1 MNDNG
6 QNLTRKQL
14 RAIPIIISARTI
26 SEGVKQAGISKTIFY
41 EWMKDGLKQAERYVP
56 EKIHSSIL
64 KEKNM
69 KGELVVLKLSD
80 FRRLIEK

>member
-1 MNDNG
+1 MGFSRCIADMEHPR
-6 QNLTRKQL
+6 LFIECKYWKK
-14 RAIPIIISARTI
+14 IS
-26 SEGVKQAGISKTIFY
+26 VFL
-41 EWMKDGLKQAERYVP
+41 KDGLKQAERYVP